1 MAARSSILA
10 WRIPW
15 TAAWRAA
22 VHGVAKSWTRLK
34 LLSTAHTAHTH
45 LRTLF
50 FSPKSYVFFPFGCA
64 GSLLLPGRFSS
75 CREWGLLSSYG
86 AQASHCSGSSCCRA
100 RALGRV
106 GFSSFRSRV
115 LGCRLGSCGEW
126 A

>member
-50 FSPKSYVFFPFGCA
+50 FPQKVMYFFRLA
-64 GSLLLPGRFSS
+64 
-75 CREWGLLSSYG
+75 
-86 AQASHCSGSSCCRA
+86 
-100 RALGRV
+100 
-106 GFSSFRSRV
+106 V
-115 LGCRLGSCGEW
+115 LGLCYCQAASLAAESGGCSQAMVHRLLTAVVPPVAGHRL
-126 A
+126 